1 MDQQFINRV
10 YANLEFEQKRQRP
23 PENFPS
29 LPTIPPGR
37 YTSDEFLQLEKQF
50 LWNNTWLYACHADQL
65 ELPGNY
71 ILLENVG
78 STIVLVRGKDRVIR
92 AFYNSCRH
100 RGGPLVVQSSGRLK
114 GGFSCSFHGWGY
126 DLEGRLKGVRDRQ
139 DFVDLDTACL
149 GLVSVLCENLGK
161 WIFINENPDARPL
174 TEYLGPIAGHM
185 SQFDLDNIRHISS
198 SSYEVECNVKTLMET
213 FLEVYHLHSLHPR
226 TVDRFLDYRG
236 SSHTLWPDGHSLM
249 VTPNRNPDW
258 VDPGTVGMVEFSD
271 AAELTRK
278 TNVSYNIYP
287 NLITPVAPTGIP
299 FLVIWPL
306 DAQSS
311 RVDCHWFSPDWG
323 DGEPHALWQQRMEN
337 FVRILREDLDF
348 APRLQRS
355 VVSTGFTGSRLNYQE
370 RRIYHWHEEL
380 DRRIGSERIPSH
392 LRVEP
397 VLDDMIEYND

>member
-10 YANLEFEQKRQRP
+10 YASLEFEQKRQSP
-23 PENFPS
+23 PENFPP
-29 LPTIPPGR
+29 LPIIPPGR

-50 LWNNTWLYACHADQL
+50 LWKDSWLYACHADQL

-78 STIVLVRGKDRVIR
+78 STIVLVRDKYGVIR

-100 RGGPLVVQSSGRLK
+100 RGGPLVMEASGRLN

-126 DLEGRLKGVRDRQ
+126 DLEGKLKGVRDRQ
-139 DFVDLDTACL
+139 DFVGLDTACL
-149 GLVSVLCENLGK
+149 SLLSVRCENLGK
-161 WIFINENPDARPL
+161 WIFVNENPDARPL

-249 VTPNRNPDW
+249 VTPNRNPEW
-258 VDPGTVGMVEFSD
+258 VDPGTVGMVEFCD

-299 FLVIWPL
+299 FLVMWPL

-337 FVRILREDLDF
+337 FARILREDLDF

-355 VVSTGFTGSRLNYQE
+355 VVSTGFTGSCLNYQE

-380 DRRIGSERIPSH
+380 DRRIGSEQIPPH

-397 VLDDMIEYND
+397 VLKDMIEYND